1 MNDQNLME
9 NLLNLEKGACDLY
22 LHGTVE
28 SATPEVQQYFK
39 NALNRS
45 LNAGKYLLFPNVS
58 KRAESTILIVSNEQ
72 NTTKE
77 RRCQVIN
84 QLMVRFT

>member
-39 NALNRS
+39 NALNES
-45 LNAGKYLLFPNVS
+45 LGMQGQIYSEMSQKGWYNPDCVEQSQLQQLKMKYNA
-58 KRAESTILIVSNEQ
+58 A
-72 NTTKE
+72 
-77 RRCQVIN
+77 
-84 QLMVRFT
+84 

>member
-39 NALNRS
+39 NALNES
-45 LNAGKYLLFPNVS
+45 LGMQGNIYSQMSQKGWYNPDSVEQTKLQQVRMKFNV
-58 KRAESTILIVSNEQ
+58 A
-72 NTTKE
+72 
-77 RRCQVIN
+77 
-84 QLMVRFT
+84 

>member
-9 NLLNLEKGACDLY
+9 NLMNLEKGACDLY

-39 NALNRS
+39 NALNES
-45 LNAGKYLLFPNVS
+45 LGMQGQIYSQMSEKGWYNPACAEPAQLQQLKMKFNV
-58 KRAESTILIVSNEQ
+58 A
-72 NTTKE
+72 
-77 RRCQVIN
+77 
-84 QLMVRFT
+84 